1 MSNVEEWKKQAE
13 KKQQEAQQNYVNNN
27 QHIIDAVN
35 QQKQAALEQLKNEN
49 ASAINQ
55 LEESKR
61 DINAEALNNAKQANI
76 NRLLALRDNKN
87 ALNRAGLGTQGIVGS
102 QVNSINSSYG
112 NNLNDI
118 LNQKADS
125 IQGVNSQIADT
136 NLQYNTNLGN
146 LDAEYAATI
155 ANTRASI
162 EEAARQAGLQA
173 YENEYNAQLQAWENM
188 MAQKQYE
195 ESIRQYNESLALQK
209 LQQQQ
214 DNALA
219 WAQLNNSN
227 YNFPNTPSVQQI
239 YTDHWSGNIHED
251 AKYGVFA
258 NTKDKNGIA
267 YQPDNVGG
275 SKLQASGMQVKN
287 VFNDAYGS
295 KGAPLSN
302 QKIWKTSDGRY
313 YVWDGSINDYINV
326 TSQVNSSMKTK
337 TTQKWGW

>member
-55 LEESKR
+55 LEESKKE
-61 DINAEALNNAKQANI
+61 INAAALDSAKQANI

-87 ALNRAGLGTQGIVGS
+87 ALNRAGLGTQGLVGS
-102 QVNSINSSYG
+102 QVNSINSDYG

-118 LNQKADS
+118 LNQKANS
-125 IQGVNSQIADT
+125 IQGVNSQISDT
-136 NLQYNTNLGN
+136 NLQYNTNLGT
-146 LDAEYAATI
+146 LGAEYAATL
-155 ANTRASI
+155 ANTKANI

-188 MAQKQYE
+188 MAQKQFE
-195 ESIRQYNESLALQK
+195 ESVRQFNAN
-209 LQQQQ
+209 
-214 DNALA
+214 NALA
-219 WAQLNNSN
+219 WAQANQSN
-227 YNFPNTPSVQQI
+227 LVFPNTSNNAQQI
-239 YTDHWSGNIHED
+239 YTDHWSGDIHKD
-251 AKYGVFA
+251 AEYGVFA
-258 NTKDKNGIA
+258 NTKDKNGVA
-267 YQPDNVGG
+267 YQPNNVGG
-275 SKLQASGMQVKN
+275 AKLQASGMQVKN

-295 KGAPLSN
+295 KGANLAN

-326 TSQVNSSMKTK
+326 TNEVNSSLKTNT
-337 TTQKWGW
+337 TTQWGW

>member
-162 EEAARQAGLQA
+162 EEAARQAGLKA

-219 WAQLNNSN
+219 WAQLNTSN
-227 YNFPNTPSVQQI
+227 YNFPNSVQQI
-239 YTDHWSGNIHED
+239 STNYYSGNINPD
-251 AKYGVFA
+251 VKYGAFA
-258 NTKDKNGIA
+258 NTKDNNGIA
-267 YQPDNVGG
+267 YQPDNIGG
-275 SKLQASGMQVKN
+275 AKLKKTGKTAGQLYGKN
-287 VFNDAYGS
+287 A
-295 KGAPLSN
+295 
-302 QKIWKTSDGRY
+302 T
-313 YVWDGSINDYINV
+313 
-326 TSQVNSSMKTK
+326 NSSGVNIANQNVWTVNGNYYIWNGTK
-337 TTQKWGW
+337 NQYEQVPKK